1 VNRIELCAECDHRR
15 FPQGRNEG
23 YINLCEWR
31 ERIMDAKYHTPHD
44 WLMALMHDADEPN
57 VSIQF
62 DGRPV
67 LSTSVMELQAGGVGW
82 MVLFSDDQLSNERC
96 PTCGDETMLVLVFG
110 HVEFSAS
117 PSLAVAS

>member
-1 VNRIELCAECDHRR
+1 
-15 FPQGRNEG
+15 
-23 YINLCEWR
+23 
-31 ERIMDAKYHTPHD
+31 
-44 WLMALMHDADEPN
+44 MALMHDADEPN